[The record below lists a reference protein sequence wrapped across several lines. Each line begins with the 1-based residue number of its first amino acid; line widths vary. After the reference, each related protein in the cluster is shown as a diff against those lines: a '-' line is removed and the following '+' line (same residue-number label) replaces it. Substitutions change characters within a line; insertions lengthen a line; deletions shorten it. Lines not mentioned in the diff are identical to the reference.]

1 MNRFKV
7 VAAIFCLSLAALSF
21 SASVNADAWD
31 KKTILTFNQSVEV
44 PGDVVL
50 PAGAYV
56 FKLLD
61 SASNRHIVQIFN
73 EDQNHIYAT
82 VLAIPNY
89 RLQVTGKTVITFVER
104 PAGEPQAIKAWFY
117 PGDNFGQEFVY
128 SKRRMAEFA
137 RVITTPVPAAPSE
150 VELEIAKPA
159 KVKDEEPVVE
169 MKQSQDT
176 AVKPAEKEVE
186 IAQTVEPPPVQT
198 TPTPAQPEATP
209 AAPESPES
217 MDKLPQTASQLP
229 FWGLIG
235 LLSLGAGLALMG
247 VLKLRNLAK

>member
-7 VAAIFCLSLAALSF
+7 VATIFCLSLAALAF
-21 SASVNADAWD
+21 SARVKADAWN
-31 KKTILTFNQSVEV
+31 KKTIVTVNQAFEV

-50 PAGAYV
+50 PAGTYV

-89 RLQVTGKTVITFVER
+89 RLQVTGKTVITFTER
-104 PAGEPQAIKAWFY
+104 PAGEPPAIRAWFY

-128 SKRRMAEFA
+128 RKSRTVELAK
-137 RVITTPVPAAPSE
+137 VTTSTIQAAHAE
-150 VELEIAKPA
+150 VESEITKPT
-159 KVKDEEPVVE
+159 KVNEEPEVAS
-169 MKQSQDT
+169 KQSQDT

-186 IAQTVEPPPVQT
+186 IAQAVEPPPVKT
-198 TPTPAQPEATP
+198 TPTPQEEPAATP
-209 AAPESPES
+209 ERTEQ
-217 MDKLPQTASQLP
+217 LPQTASQLP

-247 VLKLRNLAK
+247 VSKRRNIAR

>member
-1 MNRFKV
+1 MSRFKV
-7 VAAIFCLSLAALSF
+7 VATICCLSLAALAF
-21 SASVNADAWD
+21 SASVNADAWN
-31 KKTILTFNQSVEV
+31 KKTIVSFSQPVEV

-50 PAGAYV
+50 PAGTYV
-56 FKLLD
+56 FKLMD

-104 PAGEPQAIKAWFY
+104 PAGEPQAIRAWFY

-128 SKRRMAEFA
+128 SKRRAAELA
-137 RVITTPVPAAPSE
+137 KQTDSSIHTMPSE
-150 VELEIAKPA
+150 PESEGAKPE
-159 KVKDEEPVVE
+159 KPLNEETVVAPE
-169 MKQSQDT
+169 QSQST
-176 AVKPAEKEVE
+176 ADKPAE
-186 IAQTVEPPPVQT
+186 AQTVEPPPVQT

-209 AAPESPES
+209 DASERMEQ
-217 MDKLPQTASQLP
+217 LPQTASQLP

-235 LLSLGAGLALMG
+235 L
-247 VLKLRNLAK
+247 V

>member
-7 VAAIFCLSLAALSF
+7 VATIFCLSLATLAF
-21 SASVNADAWD
+21 SASVEADAWN
-31 KKTILTFNQSVEV
+31 KKTIVTFNHPVEV
-44 PGDVVL
+44 PGGVVL

-73 EDQNHIYAT
+73 EDQTQIYTT

-89 RLQVTGKTVITFVER
+89 RLRVSGKTVMTFGER
-104 PAGEPQAIKAWFY
+104 AAGEPQAIRSWFY

-128 SKRRMAEFA
+128 SKRRAAELA
-137 RVITTPVPAAPSE
+137 KQTNSPTPSKLESE
-150 VELEIAKPA
+150 IIKPA
-159 KVKDEEPVVE
+159 KTLKEEPEVAS
-169 MKQSQDT
+169 KQSQRADVT
-176 AVKPAEKEVE
+176 HAEKEVE
-186 IAQTVEPPPVQT
+186 IAQAVEPPSAKT
-198 TPTPAQPEATP
+198 TPTPQEKTAE
-209 AAPESPES
+209 APESMER
-217 MDKLPQTASQLP
+217 LPKTASQLP
-229 FWGLIG
+229 FWGLTG

>member
-1 MNRFKV
+1 MKRFKV
-7 VAAIFCLSLAALSF
+7 VATIFCLSLAALAF
-21 SASVNADAWD
+21 SASVKADAWN
-31 KKTILTFNQSVEV
+31 KKTILTFGQPVEV

-50 PAGAYV
+50 PAGTYV

-73 EDQNHIYAT
+73 EDQNHVYAT

-89 RLQVTGKTVITFVER
+89 RLRVTGKTVITFVER
-104 PAGEPQAIKAWFY
+104 PAGEPQAIRAWFY

-128 SKRRMAEFA
+128 SKRRAAEFA
-137 RVITTPVPAAPSE
+137 KQTNPPVPAAPSE
-150 VELEIAKPA
+150 PA
-159 KVKDEEPVVE
+159 TVSNEEPVVD

-186 IAQTVEPPPVQT
+186 MAQTVEPPPVQT

-209 AAPESPES
+209 DAPERMEQ
-217 MDKLPQTASQLP
+217 LPKTASQLP

-235 LLSLGAGLALMG
+235 LLSLGAGFALMW
-247 VLKLRNLAK
+247 VAKRRNLAK

>member
-1 MNRFKV
+1 MKRFKV
-7 VAAIFCLSLAALSF
+7 VATIFCLSLAALAF
-21 SASVNADAWD
+21 SASVNADAWN
-31 KKTILTFNQSVEV
+31 KKTIVSFSQPVEV

-50 PAGAYV
+50 PAGNYV

-128 SKRRMAEFA
+128 PKSRTVEFA
-137 RVITTPVPAAPSE
+137 KQTTSPVPAAPSE
-150 VELEIAKPA
+150 LESEITKPA
-159 KVKDEEPVVE
+159 TVMNEEPVVD

-186 IAQTVEPPPVQT
+186 IAQAVEPPPVQT
-198 TPTPAQPEATP
+198 TPTPAQPEAAP
-209 AAPESPES
+209 DAPERMEQ
-217 MDKLPQTASQLP
+217 LPQTASQLP

-235 LLSLGAGLALMG
+235 LLSLGAGFALMW
-247 VLKLRNLAK
+247 VAKRRNLAK

>member
-1 MNRFKV
+1 MNRIKV
-7 VAAIFCLSLAALSF
+7 MATIFCLSLAALAF
-21 SASVNADAWD
+21 SASVKADAWN
-31 KKTILTFNQSVEV
+31 KKTIVTFSQSVEV
-44 PGDVVL
+44 PGGVVL
-50 PAGAYV
+50 PGGTYV

-104 PAGEPQAIKAWFY
+104 AAGEPQAIRAWFY

-128 SKRRMAEFA
+128 PKSRAVELAKQTNSPIYAK
-137 RVITTPVPAAPSE
+137 PSE
-150 VELEIAKPA
+150 MESEITKPA
-159 KVKDEEPVVE
+159 KVLNEEPE
-169 MKQSQDT
+169 MASKQSQDT

-186 IAQTVEPPPVQT
+186 IAQAVEPPPVKT
-198 TPTPAQPEATP
+198 TPTPQEEPAATP
-209 AAPESPES
+209 ERMER
-217 MDKLPQTASQLP
+217 LPQTASQLP

-235 LLSLGAGLALMG
+235 LLSLGAGLALMW
-247 VLKLRNLAK
+247 VSKRRNLAK

>member
-1 MNRFKV
+1 MNRIKV
-7 VAAIFCLSLAALSF
+7 VATVFCLSLAALAF
-21 SASVNADAWD
+21 SAGVKADAWN
-31 KKTILTFNQSVEV
+31 KKTFVTFSQPVEV

-50 PAGAYV
+50 PAGTYV
-56 FKLLD
+56 FKLMD

-104 PAGEPQAIKAWFY
+104 AAGEPQAIRAWFY

-128 SKRRMAEFA
+128 PKRRDAELA
-137 RVITTPVPAAPSE
+137 KQTNSSIHAAPSE
-150 VELEIAKPA
+150 LESEITKPA
-159 KVKDEEPVVE
+159 KVLNEEREVD

-186 IAQTVEPPPVQT
+186 IAQAVEPPPVKT
-198 TPTPAQPEATP
+198 TPTPQEETAGAQERM
-209 AAPESPES
+209 EQ
-217 MDKLPQTASQLP
+217 LPQTASQLP

-235 LLSLGAGLALMG
+235 LLSLGAGLALMW
-247 VLKLRNLAK
+247 VSKRRNLGK

>member
-7 VAAIFCLSLAALSF
+7 MTTIFCLSLAALAF
-21 SASVNADAWD
+21 SASVKADAWN
-31 KKTILTFNQSVEV
+31 KKTIVTFSQPVEV
-44 PGDVVL
+44 PGGVVL

-104 PAGEPQAIKAWFY
+104 AAGEPQAIRAWFY

-128 SKRRMAEFA
+128 PKSRAAEFA
-137 RVITTPVPAAPSE
+137 KQTNPPVPAAPTDSSSE
-150 VELEIAKPA
+150 GAKPA
-159 KVKDEEPVVE
+159 KVLNEEPVVD

-186 IAQTVEPPPVQT
+186 IAQAVEPPPVKT
-198 TPTPAQPEATP
+198 TPAQPEATP
-209 AAPESPES
+209 DAPERMEQ
-217 MDKLPQTASQLP
+217 LPQTASQLP
-229 FWGLIG
+229 FWGLLG

-247 VLKLRNLAK
+247 VSKRRNLGK

>member
-7 VAAIFCLSLAALSF
+7 VATIFCLSLAALAF
-21 SASVNADAWD
+21 SASVNADAWN
-31 KKTILTFNQSVEV
+31 KKTFVTFSQPVEV

-56 FKLLD
+56 FKLMD

-89 RLQVTGKTVITFVER
+89 RLQVTGKTVMTFGER
-104 PAGEPQAIKAWFY
+104 AAGEPQAIRAWFY

-128 SKRRMAEFA
+128 PKSRAVELAKQTNAP
-137 RVITTPVPAAPSE
+137 IPAAPSE
-150 VELEIAKPA
+150 LESEITKPA
-159 KVKDEEPVVE
+159 KSLNEEPEVD

-186 IAQTVEPPPVQT
+186 IAQAAEPPPVKT
-198 TPTPAQPEATP
+198 TPTPQEETAG
-209 AAPESPES
+209 APERMEQ
-217 MDKLPQTASQLP
+217 LPQTASQLP

-235 LLSLGAGLALMG
+235 LLSLGAGLALMWAS
-247 VLKLRNLAK
+247 KRRNLVK

>member
-1 MNRFKV
+1 M
-7 VAAIFCLSLAALSF
+7 
-21 SASVNADAWD
+21 
-31 KKTILTFNQSVEV
+31 
-44 PGDVVL
+44 
-50 PAGAYV
+50 
-56 FKLLD
+56 D

-73 EDQNHIYAT
+73 EDQNHVYAT

-89 RLQVTGKTVITFVER
+89 RLRVTGKTVITFVER

-128 SKRRMAEFA
+128 SKRRAAEFA
-137 RVITTPVPAAPSE
+137 KQTTSPVPAAPSE
-150 VELEIAKPA
+150 LESEITKPA
-159 KVKDEEPVVE
+159 TVTNEEPAVD

-186 IAQTVEPPPVQT
+186 IAQAAEPPVQT

-209 AAPESPES
+209 DAPERMEQ
-217 MDKLPQTASQLP
+217 LPQTASQLP

-235 LLSLGAGLALMG
+235 LLSLVAGLAVMG